1 MTKDNTSYRF
11 DIRDRCTYWC
21 WLEHTTSLIS
31 LVIYSFILI
40 INIIWACKTSSYL
53 KKGYIQL
60 EENDIPQERINNSS
74 NNNMDDPLNDNSKDN
89 NSKKES
95 FPNDK
100 KNFSFL
106 SKEEKYRIKQLRL
119 MRIKCLV
126 YPYVT
131 IILWIIFILYR
142 IIDDLLIRQ
151 FDTGNPMEGQNKE
164 KEFFERYPFVQVL
177 VQISVVI
184 HAFLTSTRGIFYGFS
199 FVIFEEKIFFNFFSK
214 CFKNYIFSDDDDE
227 SEELPPNELIIKN
240 TNQSSHM
247 SDSNKENNEHEKL
260 DDESK
265 DKSGVMNNS
274 DIY

>member
-1 MTKDNTSYRF
+1 MD
-11 DIRDRCTYWC
+11 
-21 WLEHTTSLIS
+21 
-31 LVIYSFILI
+31 
-40 INIIWACKTSSYL
+40 APL
-53 KKGYIQL
+53 K
-60 EENDIPQERINNSS
+60 
-74 NNNMDDPLNDNSKDN
+74 DNSKDN
-89 NSKKES
+89 HSKKES
-95 FPNDK
+95 FQNDK
-100 KNFSFL
+100 NNFSFL

-199 FVIFEEKIFFNFFSK
+199 FVIFEVKIFFNFLMF
-214 CFKNYIFSDDDDE
+214 
-227 SEELPPNELIIKN
+227 
-240 TNQSSHM
+240 Q
-247 SDSNKENNEHEKL
+247 KL
-260 DDESK
+260 Y
-265 DKSGVMNNS
+265 V
-274 DIY
+274 